1 MQRLTLAALLVVLA
15 ACGPATPEASSQDTI
30 PSSHHLFAWTA
41 AADSTHPDF
50 LAVLAVD
57 ERFREDGA
65 TEPGI
70 RLAGVPHGAVL
81 SRK

>member
-1 MQRLTLAALLVVLA
+1 MADRMAL
-15 ACGPATPEASSQDTI
+15 P
-30 PSSHHLFAWTA
+30 
-41 AADSTHPDF
+41 THDPVTS
-50 LAVLAVD
+50 VLAVD

-70 RLAGVPHGAVL
+70 RLAGVPHGAVF